1 MEQQNRMELVE
12 LILGFL
18 CAAARTLFGSDWLLQ
33 IGQEQPVQFREL
45 RDLGQMP
52 GARVVWLL
60 S

>member
-1 MEQQNRMELVE
+1 MELVE

-18 CAAARTLFGSDWLLQ
+18 CATVHTPLGGDWLLRA
-33 IGQEQPVQFREL
+33 GQEQPVQFREL